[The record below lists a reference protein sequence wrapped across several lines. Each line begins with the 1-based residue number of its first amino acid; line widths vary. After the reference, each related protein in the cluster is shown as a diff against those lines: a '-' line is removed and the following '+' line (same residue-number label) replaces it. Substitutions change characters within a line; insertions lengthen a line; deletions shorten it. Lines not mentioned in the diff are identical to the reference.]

1 MLKLKN
7 ISKSFN
13 DKVIFKNFSFDF
25 PENGIILI
33 NGASGI
39 GKTTLLKIIAGL
51 ETADSGEIIKSGSIV
66 LMFQEDRLLEWL
78 NAGENI
84 SCVIKAKAPQRS
96 ARTTELLALVGL
108 DGEQKK
114 EIYQLSGGMKR
125 RIAFARALATNPDIL
140 LLDEPFTGLDEN
152 SASVLT
158 KLILDFSK
166 EHLVV
171 LVTHTVGEIEK
182 IANSV
187 ISL

>member
-1 MLKLKN
+1 
-7 ISKSFN
+7 
-13 DKVIFKNFSFDF
+13 
-25 PENGIILI
+25 
-33 NGASGI
+33 
-39 GKTTLLKIIAGL
+39 
-51 ETADSGEIIKSGSIV
+51 
-66 LMFQEDRLLEWL
+66 
-78 NAGENI
+78 
-84 SCVIKAKAPQRS
+84 
-96 ARTTELLALVGL
+96 
-108 DGEQKK
+108 
-114 EIYQLSGGMKR
+114 MKR

-152 SASVLT
+152 SASVLK